1 MPLLFNT
8 VVKFQPRHSDKKRKK
23 RHPGCKGRSKTISIF
38 RWHDLVNRKSKES
51 THKKLELIN
60 KFSKDAGYKMN
71 IQKSIVC
78 ALCNEHFKNVI
89 KKIISFTLQS
99 KRIKQII

>member
-1 MPLLFNT
+1 MMSTLAT
-8 VVKFQPRHSDKKRKK
+8 STQPCSEVPTKALRQEKKK

-60 KFSKDAGYKMN
+60 KFSKDEGYEMN
-71 IQKSIVC
+71 IQKSIVS
-78 ALCNEHFKNVI
+78 LC
-89 KKIISFTLQS
+89 TLQGTLQ
-99 KRIKQII
+99 KCN